1 MKTTVLSLLIEKSW
15 VSGEELGSA
24 LNISRSAVW
33 KQIEELRRKGYGI
46 TSSPG
51 VGYHLVNVP
60 DYLYAE
66 EVSLGLGTSYLGRE
80 IVHLY
85 EVGSTQD
92 EARRLAEKG
101 AVEGLTVIAETQLS
115 GRGRV
120 GRSWNSPS
128 GSGIYLSII
137 LRPDLRPNEVLQI
150 PIVAG
155 VAVACAISKVVP
167 LEPKIKWPNDI
178 VLGGKKVG
186 GILAEMSAEID
197 KVNYIILGIGMN
209 VNTPKEAFPEELKS
223 IATSLSE
230 ECNRPVQRVRLVQHL
245 LKELET
251 LYEEF
256 KSVGF
261 SPARKKWKKLNNT
274 IGQRVKVGGIE
285 SIVGHAVDI
294 DKDGAL
300 IVRDD
305 EGNRKRVVAGD
316 VILRTVNHG

>member
-1 MKTTVLSLLIEKSW
+1 MKTTVLSFLIDRRW
-15 VSGEELGSA
+15 VSGEDLGSA

-33 KQIEELRRKGYGI
+33 KQIEELRRKGYKI
-46 TSSPG
+46 TSIPG
-51 VGYHLVNVP
+51 VGYHLEKMP
-60 DYLYAE
+60 DCLYPE
-66 EVSLGLGTSYLGRE
+66 EVMLGLDTKYLGQE
-80 IVHLY
+80 IVHFF

-101 AVEGLTVIAETQLS
+101 AIEGVTVIAETQLS

-128 GSGIYLSII
+128 GSGIYISII
-137 LRPDLRPNEVLQI
+137 LRPNLKPNEALQI

-155 VAVACAISKVVP
+155 VAVACAISEVVSV
-167 LEPKIKWPNDI
+167 EPKIKWPNDI
-178 VLGGKKVG
+178 ILGSKKVG

-209 VNTPKEAFPEELKS
+209 VNTTKESFPEEIKS

-230 ECNRPVQRVRLVQHL
+230 ECNRKVERVQLVQQL
-245 LKELET
+245 LRELEA

-256 KSVGF
+256 KLVGF
-261 SPARKKWKKLNNT
+261 TPARKRWKKLNNT
-274 IGQRVKVGGIE
+274 IGQRVKVGGTE
-285 SIVGHAVDI
+285 AIVGNAIDI

-300 IVRDD
+300 IVKDD

-316 VILRTVNHG
+316 VFLRTVEHG